1 MNSKSKPS
9 EVRNNLL
16 AAIQRKVPVAPA
28 APPEP
33 AEAAPA
39 TLAEPEPGRKEP
51 PPPAARANRPR
62 RRIGKPVQFWF
73 HEEDGRIVR
82 ELAAWLA
89 GQGVRPTDS
98 LVIRA
103 ALRTAKAG
111 AELLQACREASH
123 LDGRLKQ
130 HKPE

>member
-9 EVRNNLL
+9 DVRNNLL
-16 AAIQRKVPVAPA
+16 AAIQRKVPAAPA

-51 PPPAARANRPR
+51 PPAPRTGRPR
-62 RRIGKPVQFWF
+62 RRIGKQVQFWF
-73 HEEDGRIVR
+73 QEEDGRIVR

-111 AELLQACREASH
+111 AELLQACREASQ